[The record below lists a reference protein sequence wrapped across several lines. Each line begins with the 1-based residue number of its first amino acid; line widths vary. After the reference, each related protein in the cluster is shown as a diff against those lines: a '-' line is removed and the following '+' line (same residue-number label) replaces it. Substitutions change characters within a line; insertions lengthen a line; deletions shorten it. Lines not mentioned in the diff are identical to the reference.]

1 MTCNH
6 DSVDSLEESIINE
19 PNNYPVDHKALDVM
33 RTSMGA
39 IFNELLATYMEQS
52 RAFLAEL
59 EKAYEARDSQVIE
72 RVFHSMGSSSLNVGA
87 TKLSELA
94 RFLERQATDDPDEI
108 TLEQIENLKQEYLA
122 VEEVLQTILSSEP

>member
-1 MTCNH
+1 
-6 DSVDSLEESIINE
+6 
-19 PNNYPVDHKALDVM
+19 M

-52 RAFLAEL
+52 RTFLTEL
-59 EKAYEARDSQVIE
+59 EQAFAAHDSQVIE

-94 RFLERQATDDPDEI
+94 RFLERQATDNPDEI
-108 TLEQIENLKQEYLA
+108 TLEQIENLKKEYLA
-122 VEEVLQTILSSEP
+122 VEEVLQGILLSES